1 MPDNSERRPPT
12 PVVFTGV
19 RLVDGTGGPP
29 VESATVV
36 VEDGRFTY
44 AGPESTR
51 PAGARPERS
60 GPERSGAAPGGATV
74 IDCGGRTLLP
84 GFFDC
89 HLHFLMD
96 SNADFTGRLLTNRPT
111 VTVFE
116 RAKRMRETLHAG
128 ITTARDLGGIDAGY
142 RDAVAMGLIEGPR
155 LHVALRLMSHTGG
168 HADFSLPS
176 GFDPSALL
184 DPFSELADDPGE
196 VRLATR
202 RLLRDGA
209 DVIKVCATGGV
220 NSPSDQPE
228 DEGLTVE
235 EIATVVDETRRH
247 RGRPVAAHA
256 QGTVGIKNALRGGVT
271 SIEHGYLIDDEGIDL
286 MLEKGAFLVPTLS
299 TFEVGRDRFTAA
311 AFEKKTRLAE
321 AAADRLS
328 EAVRRGV
335 KVALGTDAGAVPH
348 AQNLRELG
356 HMVAKMGLSP
366 LEAIRAGTLH
376 AAQLMGLDESLG
388 TVEVGKIADVVVCDG
403 DPVTDIDLLGRPE
416 NVVLVMQ
423 DGRIV
428 KRSPTEEAR

>member
-1 MPDNSERRPPT
+1 MTENLAHRSPVPT
-12 PVVFTGV
+12 VFTGARV
-19 RLVDGTGGPP
+19 IDGTAAAP
-29 VESATVV
+29 VDAAAVV

-44 AGPESTR
+44 VGPETSR
-51 PAGARPERS
+51 PRIDGAE
-60 GPERSGAAPGGATV
+60 V
-74 IDCGGRTLLP
+74 IDLGGRTLLP

-116 RAKRMRETLHAG
+116 RARRMRETLHAG

-142 RDAVAMGLIEGPR
+142 RDAVALGLIEGPR
-155 LHVALRLMSHTGG
+155 LHVAVRLMSHTGG
-168 HADFSLPS
+168 HADFSLPT

-184 DPFSELADDPGE
+184 EPFSELADDPAQ

-202 RLLRDGA
+202 RLLHDGA
-209 DVIKVCATGGV
+209 DVIKICATGGV

-235 EIATVVDETRRH
+235 EIAAVVDETRRH

-256 QGTVGIKNALRGGVT
+256 QGAQGIKNALRGGVT

-286 MLEKGAFLVPTLS
+286 MLERGAFIVPTLS
-299 TFEVGRDRFTAA
+299 TFHVDPGRFTAA
-311 AFEKKTRLAE
+311 AYEKKMRMAE
-321 AAADRLS
+321 AAMDRLG

-348 AQNLRELG
+348 ARNLRELG
-356 HMVAKMGLSP
+356 HLVELGLSP
-366 LEAIRAGTLH
+366 LEAIRAGTLN
-376 AAQLMGLDESLG
+376 AARLMGLDETLG
-388 TVEVGKIADVVVCDG
+388 TIEPGKTADLIVCDG
-403 DPVTDIDLLGRPE
+403 DPVADIDLLGDPA

-423 DGRIV
+423 EGRPA
-428 KRSPTEEAR
+428 KRTLSEAVR

>member
-1 MPDNSERRPPT
+1 MPGVVGAGYTWGMPDNSERRSSA

-29 VESATVV
+29 VESAAVV

-44 AGPESTR
+44 AGPEH
-51 PAGARPERS
+51 ARPQLRE
-60 GPERSGAAPGGATV
+60 ATV
-74 IDCGGRTLLP
+74 VDCGGRTLLP

-116 RAKRMRETLHAG
+116 RARRMRETLHAG

-142 RDAVAMGLIEGPR
+142 RDAVALGLIEGPR

-168 HADFSLPS
+168 HADFSMPS
-176 GFDPSALL
+176 GYDPSALL
-184 DPFSELADDPGE
+184 EPFSELADDPGQ

-271 SIEHGYLIDDEGIDL
+271 SVEHGYLIDDEGIDL

-299 TFEVGRDRFTAA
+299 TFHVERDRFTAA
-311 AFEKKTRLAE
+311 AYEKKARLAE
-321 AAADRLS
+321 AAANRLS

-348 AQNLRELG
+348 ARNLQELG
-356 HMVAKMGLSP
+356 HMVRLGLSP
-366 LEAIRAGTLH
+366 LDAIRAGTLN
-376 AAQLMGLDESLG
+376 AAQLLGLEESLG
-388 TVEVGKIADVVVCDG
+388 TVEVGKIADVVVCEG
-403 DPVTDIDLLGRPE
+403 DPVADIGLLGDPA

-423 DGRIV
+423 EGRIV
-428 KRSPTEEAR
+428 KRGKAVGEAV

>member
-1 MPDNSERRPPT
+1 MTENRARRSPGPT
-12 PVVFTGV
+12 VFTGA
-19 RLVDGTGGPP
+19 RLIDGTGAAP
-29 VESATVV
+29 VESVAVA

-44 AGPESTR
+44 VGPEGSR
-51 PAGARPERS
+51 PRIDA
-60 GPERSGAAPGGATV
+60 ATV
-74 IDCGGRTLLP
+74 IDLGGRTLLP

-89 HLHFLMD
+89 HVHFLMD

-111 VTVFE
+111 VTIFE
-116 RAKRMRETLHAG
+116 RARRMRETLHAG

-142 RDAVAMGLIEGPR
+142 RDAVAQGLIEGPR
-155 LHVALRLMSHTGG
+155 LHVAVRLMSHTGG

-176 GFDPSALL
+176 GFDPSAALPE
-184 DPFSELADDPGE
+184 PFSELADDPVQ

-202 RLLRDGA
+202 RLMRDGA
-209 DVIKVCATGGV
+209 DVIKICATGGV

-235 EIATVVDETRRH
+235 EIAAVVDETRRH

-256 QGTVGIKNALRGGVT
+256 HGAQGIKNALRGGVS

-286 MLEKGAFLVPTLS
+286 MLEKGAFVVPTLS
-299 TFEVGRDRFTAA
+299 TFHVGRERFTAA
-311 AFEKKTRLAE
+311 AYEKKMRMAE
-321 AAADRLS
+321 AAVERLG

-356 HMVAKMGLSP
+356 HMVNLGLSP
-366 LEAIRAGTLH
+366 LEAIRTGTLN
-376 AAQLMGLDESLG
+376 AAQLMGLDETLG
-388 TVEVGKIADVVVCDG
+388 TIEPGKTADLVVCDG
-403 DPVTDIDLLGRPE
+403 DPLADIDVLGDPA

-423 DGRIV
+423 EGRLA
-428 KRSPTEEAR
+428 KRTLAEAAR